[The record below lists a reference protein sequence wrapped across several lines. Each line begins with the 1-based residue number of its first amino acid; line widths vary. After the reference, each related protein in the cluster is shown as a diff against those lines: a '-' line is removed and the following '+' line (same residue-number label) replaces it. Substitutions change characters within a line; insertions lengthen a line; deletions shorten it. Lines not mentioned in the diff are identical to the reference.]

1 MRMEK
6 VVLGCKK
13 NDHFDTQL
21 PSNRDERIVMAMTQA
36 MLKIMHVISQSH
48 LSLKKVVFKKGRL
61 GC

>member
-1 MRMEK
+1 MEK

-13 NDHFDTQL
+13 NDHFDTQV

-36 MLKIMHVISQSH
+36 LLKMIHVVSQSH
-48 LSLKKVVFKKGRL
+48 FPLKKLVFEMGCL